1 MNTGDPD
8 GSAKM
13 IIEFDRVKACGGG
26 TGGTKN
32 IASWQLV
39 LKGTDDS
46 FDIVI
51 SHARGDSGLHTIG
64 FQDWDGREGQ
74 MMCHGEG
81 ESKCF
86 KQSTT
91 YRVTSV
97 RPSYT
102 CHSSGVCATAAV
114 AAQGGGPAGS
124 ATSSPRYAA
133 CECPDCF
140 SGDGVSA
147 PCIHVP
153 DSCSQST
160 DIGEQPTVDA
170 AGASSEISLASL
182 VGAVLVTLVVGV
194 GGNTVCHRWSR
205 CPMYRPKIVPAVI
218 HVSQEGV
225 QQQRPSQPQQV
236 VLGTIVGQPPLPVGA
251 SVVNPD
257 GLSHC
262 TAADMGDGQHDD
274 RAGLN
279 PLITMARVV
288 NVPDGDAD
296 SDKAKQHQGE
306 AWATG
311 GGSSGGGRAMD
322 RREP

>member
-1 MNTGDPD
+1 M
-8 GSAKM
+8 M
-13 IIEFDRVKACGGG
+13 IVEFDRVKACGGG
-26 TGGTKN
+26 TEATKN
-32 IASWQLV
+32 VASWQLV

-51 SHARGDSGLHTIG
+51 SYARGDSGLHTIG

-81 ESKCF
+81 DSKCF

-97 RPSYT
+97 RPSYV
-102 CHSSGVCATAAV
+102 CHDSGVCATA

-124 ATSSPRYAA
+124 TTSSPRYAA
-133 CECPDCF
+133 CECPICF
-140 SGDGVSA
+140 SGDGLSA
-147 PCIHVP
+147 CTP

-160 DIGEQPTVDA
+160 SPREQSTVGTADT
-170 AGASSEISLASL
+170 ASEVSLAHLL
-182 VGAVLVTLVVGV
+182 VAVLVTLVGGV

-205 CPMYRPKIVPAVI
+205 CPMYRPKIVPAVV
-218 HVSQEGV
+218 HVAQGGV
-225 QQQRPSQPQQV
+225 QQLHQMHPQHV
-236 VLGTIVGQPPLPVGA
+236 VLGTVVGQPPLPVAA
-251 SVVNPD
+251 SVVHTD
-257 GLSHC
+257 GLQHRA
-262 TAADMGDGQHDD
+262 AADTGVDHERG
-274 RAGLN
+274 GLN

-288 NVPDGDAD
+288 NDGDTD
-296 SDKAKQHQGE
+296 SEKRNGE

-311 GGSSGGGRAMD
+311 GGSSGGGARAMD